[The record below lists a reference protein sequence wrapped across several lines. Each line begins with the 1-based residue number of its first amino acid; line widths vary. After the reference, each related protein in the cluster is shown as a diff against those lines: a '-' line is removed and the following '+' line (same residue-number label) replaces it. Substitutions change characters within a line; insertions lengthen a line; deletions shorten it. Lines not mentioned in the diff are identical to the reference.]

1 MGDYDGNPDYCSFLR
16 ETSLRDVKL
25 AKPLN
30 YSQYPTV
37 PLGLVWVGNGT
48 CVWEGCKRSVVRGV
62 QTFVVS
68 YLIRCERDV
77 WNKWEGLAMM
87 RTN

>member
-1 MGDYDGNPDYCSFLR
+1 MGDYDGNSDYCSFLR

-30 YSQYPTV
+30 YSEYPTV
-37 PLGLVWVGNGT
+37 QLGLVWVGNGT
-48 CVWEGCKRSVVRGV
+48 CVREGCKRSTVRV
-62 QTFVVS
+62 N

-77 WNKWEGLAMM
+77 WNKWEGLATM